1 MLPDSTRLWAPNDV
15 EPAILY
21 HELGQEVVY
30 GKHGLTVHDGDCI
43 FDVGAN
49 IGLYSVLLLRAYR
62 RLRVFAFEPVGT
74 TYRLLER
81 NLALY
86 GQGAD
91 LRAFNI
97 ALGRTSG
104 VAEGE
109 VEAGLSFAATLRPRD
124 VSAATRRDAST
135 VTWTQALLG
144 DLGRSGQLSP
154 RSATLLQRGLDRR
167 LTRIPCLVLATLVL
181 VGVRLRAGGFG
192 KRRFRCQVRT
202 LSEILGEFEVP
213 RVDLLKID
221 VEGSEWEVLAGLQSA
236 HWPRIRQVVVEVH
249 DVEGRVAEVEE
260 LLRGHGFA
268 TAIDQEDWAVHPLLG
283 LATVYG
289 RRADVSR

>member
-1 MLPDSTRLWAPNDV
+1 VALPDGTRLWAPNDV
-15 EPAILY
+15 EPAVLY
-21 HELGQEVVY
+21 HELGEEVVY

-62 RLRVFAFEPVGT
+62 RLRVFAFEPVRT
-74 TYRLLER
+74 TYHLLDR

-86 GQGAD
+86 SQGAD
-91 LRAFNI
+91 VRAFDI

-109 VEAGLSFAATLRPRD
+109 VEVGLSFAATLRPHD
-124 VSAATRRDAST
+124 VLAAARRDASV
-135 VTWTQALLG
+135 VTWTQALLA
-144 DLGRSGQLSP
+144 DLSRSGQLSP
-154 RSATLLQRGLDRR
+154 RSATLLRRGLDQR
-167 LTRIPCLVLATLVL
+167 LARIPCLVLATLVL

-192 KRRFRCQVRT
+192 KRRFRCRVRT
-202 LSEILGEFEVP
+202 LAEVLDEFELP
-213 RVDLLKID
+213 RIDLLKID

-236 HWPRIRQVVVEVH
+236 HWPRIRQLVVEVH
-249 DVEGRVAEVEE
+249 DVEGRVAAVAE
-260 LLRGHGFA
+260 LLRGHGFS
-268 TAIDQEDWAVHPLLG
+268 TAIDQEDWALHPLLG

-289 RRADVSR
+289 RRADV